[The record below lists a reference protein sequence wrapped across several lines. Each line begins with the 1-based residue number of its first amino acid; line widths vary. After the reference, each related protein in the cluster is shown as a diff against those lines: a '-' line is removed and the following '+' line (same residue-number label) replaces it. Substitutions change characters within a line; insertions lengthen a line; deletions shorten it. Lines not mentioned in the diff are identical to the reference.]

1 MCLGDGVVAM
11 TLTAFGP
18 VMLIERLLVFAAVK
32 QTGVGRV
39 AKTAAPAYLRDAGW
53 ACRVVAVAGVAC
65 GRAQVTAHEQCASM
79 HAVSIFGELGYRE
92 WRAIRA
98 RKSGHSLR
106 IGMAGATC
114 FGYALRVHFRLRIFG
129 RTNTVNTM
137 ATHT

>member
-32 QTGVGRV
+32 QTGVGRM

-53 ACRVVAVAGVAC
+53 AGSVVAVAGVAC
-65 GRAQVTAHEQCASM
+65 RRAEIIAHEQCSSM
-79 HAVSIFGELGYRE
+79 HAVAIFGELRCRE

-98 RKSGHSLR
+98 GKPGHSLR
-106 IGMAGATC
+106 IG
-114 FGYALRVHFRLRIFG
+114 
-129 RTNTVNTM
+129 
-137 ATHT
+137 